1 MSNVISVG
9 RLSGEVEYRE
19 GADLPREQVIHLY
32 SQYRWSSAKKPD
44 ALLYA
49 LSNSETVISAWH
61 QNVLIGLGNAIS
73 DKALTV
79 YYPHLLV
86 LPSYQNIGI
95 GREIMKRLQAPY
107 RDFHQQILLAINHAA
122 PFYEKLGFKHSQ
134 GVKAMWIY
142 DESDINAINEQ
153 DQNNQ

>member
-1 MSNVISVG
+1 MSGVVSVAM
-9 RLSGEVEYRE
+9 LSEEFEYRE
-19 GADLPREQVIHLY
+19 GVELPHKQVIHLY
-32 SQYRWSSAKKPD
+32 SQCRWSSAEKPE
-44 ALLYA
+44 ALLFA

-86 LPSYQNIGI
+86 LPSYQNMGI

-107 RDFHQQILLAINHAA
+107 INFHQQILLAINYAV
-122 PFYEKLGFKHSQ
+122 PFYEKLGFRHSQ

-142 DESDINAINEQ
+142 DESDINAISE
-153 DQNNQ
+153 

>member
-1 MSNVISVG
+1 MSDFVSVAM
-9 RLSGEVEYRE
+9 LSEEVEYRE
-19 GADLPREQVIHLY
+19 GVELPCKQVIHLY
-32 SQYRWSSAKKPD
+32 SQCRWSSAKKPD
-44 ALLYA
+44 ALLFA

-86 LPSYQNIGI
+86 LPSYQNLGI

-107 RDFHQQILLAINHAA
+107 IDFHQQILLAINYAV
-122 PFYEKLGFKHSQ
+122 PFYEKLGFRHSQ

-153 DQNNQ
+153 E

>member
-1 MSNVISVG
+1 MNDFGSVAM
-9 RLSGEVEYRE
+9 LSEEVEYRE
-19 GADLPREQVIHLY
+19 GVELPRERVIHLY
-32 SQYRWSSAKKPD
+32 SQCRWSSAEKPD
-44 ALLYA
+44 ALLFA
-49 LSNSETVISAWH
+49 LSNSEMVISAWH

-86 LPSYQNIGI
+86 LPPYQNMGI

-107 RDFHQQILLAINHAA
+107 ISFHQQILLAINDAV
-122 PFYEKLGFKHSQ
+122 PFYEKLGFRHSQ

-142 DESDINAINEQ
+142 DESDINTINEQ
-153 DQNNQ
+153 V

>member
-1 MSNVISVG
+1 MFSKKFEYHEG
-9 RLSGEVEYRE
+9 VE
-19 GADLPREQVIHLY
+19 LPANQVINLY
-32 SQYRWSSAKKPD
+32 SQCRWSSAEKPD
-44 ALLYA
+44 SLLFA

-61 QNVLIGLGNAIS
+61 QNILIGLGTAIS

-86 LPSYQNIGI
+86 LPDYQKMGI

-107 RDFHQQILLAINHAA
+107 INFHQQILLAIDHAA
-122 PFYEKLGFKHSQ
+122 PFYEKLGFKHAQ

-142 DESDINAINEQ
+142 DGSDIDVVNEQ
-153 DQNNQ
+153 

>member
-1 MSNVISVG
+1 MSGFVSVAM
-9 RLSGEVEYRE
+9 LFEEVEYRE
-19 GADLPREQVIHLY
+19 GVELPREQVIYLY
-32 SQYRWSSAKKPD
+32 SQCKWSSAKKPD
-44 ALLYA
+44 ALLFA

-86 LPSYQNIGI
+86 LPSYQNMGI

-107 RDFHQQILLAINHAA
+107 VNFHQQILLAINYAA
-122 PFYEKLGFKHSQ
+122 PFYEKLDFKHAQ

-142 DESDINAINEQ
+142 DESDINAINE
-153 DQNNQ
+153 

>member
-1 MSNVISVG
+1 MSGFVSVAM
-9 RLSGEVEYRE
+9 LFEEVEYRE
-19 GADLPREQVIHLY
+19 GAELPREQVIYLY
-32 SQYRWSSAKKPD
+32 SQCKWSSANKPD
-44 ALLYA
+44 ALLFA

-86 LPSYQNIGI
+86 LPSYQNMGI

-107 RDFHQQILLAINHAA
+107 VNFHQQILLAINYAA
-122 PFYEKLGFKHSQ
+122 PFYEKLDFKHAQ

-142 DESDINAINEQ
+142 DESDINAINE
-153 DQNNQ
+153 